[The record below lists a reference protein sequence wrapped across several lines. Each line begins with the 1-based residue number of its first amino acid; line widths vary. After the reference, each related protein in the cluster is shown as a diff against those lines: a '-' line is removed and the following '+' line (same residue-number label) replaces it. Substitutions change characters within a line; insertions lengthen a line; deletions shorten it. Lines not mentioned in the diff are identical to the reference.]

1 LALTSLG
8 WTSEEGTLD
17 PGSIVVGSR
26 GAEPGVIVSSGSG
39 EPLASHRCDVCVSI
53 TDVEADQ
60 SAIYVLAELDAAGGA
75 DAAVLSLDPASGAW
89 STLTDDLADPSGLA
103 LAGGGSLA
111 IADNTPGGVVI
122 EFVHAATGARSRLAA
137 GQSIA
142 RAFGLDTRRG
152 EFVVAGLLEEGGRG
166 AVFEIDA
173 FGAVTV
179 LAEAGEERTA
189 LASPVDVAGSGDV
202 LYVLDMRSRG
212 VGVQD
217 EGRIFMIDGTGEVSL
232 RSVGVEG
239 VVRVAGSEP
248 FLGIDVSAGLVY
260 VVDLATGS
268 DRGGINAFDPET
280 GTFTS
285 ITDESLIDDPTGLA
299 AVPGAAD
306 GDVDLRG
313 EGGLSWRLLGFL
325 GLAST
330 LIVAATL
337 LGVRRLAR

>member
-1 LALTSLG
+1 
-8 WTSEEGTLD
+8 
-17 PGSIVVGSR
+17 
-26 GAEPGVIVSSGSG
+26 
-39 EPLASHRCDVCVSI
+39 
-53 TDVEADQ
+53 
-60 SAIYVLAELDAAGGA
+60 
-75 DAAVLSLDPASGAW
+75 
-89 STLTDDLADPSGLA
+89 
-103 LAGGGSLA
+103 
-111 IADNTPGGVVI
+111 
-122 EFVHAATGARSRLAA
+122 
-137 GQSIA
+137 
-142 RAFGLDTRRG
+142 
-152 EFVVAGLLEEGGRG
+152 
-166 AVFEIDA
+166 
-173 FGAVTV
+173 V